1 MFPEVTIRM
10 YEEKD
15 YHQGILYKE
24 EPKILTSP
32 PMRKR
37 LTLWDSQIH
46 KEKEPTLA

>member
-1 MFPEVTIRM
+1 MFPEVTTRM

-15 YHQGILYKE
+15 CHQGILYKE

-32 PMRKR
+32 PMRKW

-46 KEKEPTLA
+46 KEKESILA